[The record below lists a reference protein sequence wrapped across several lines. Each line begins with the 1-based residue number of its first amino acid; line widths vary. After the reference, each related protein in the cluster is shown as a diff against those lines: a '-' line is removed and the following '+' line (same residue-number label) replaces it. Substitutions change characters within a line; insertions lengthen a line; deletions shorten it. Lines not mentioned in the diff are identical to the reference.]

1 MSQMNFVEF
10 EKTRFT
16 AHSFQSEHNV
26 IQDIK
31 LELATSGR
39 RVTNKA
45 IMIKLIARLETESD
59 VVKLDIYRNALEA
72 VVFRTPDDLV

>member
-1 MSQMNFVEF
+1 MSEMNFVEY

-16 AHSFQSEHNV
+16 AHAFPSEYDV

-31 LELATSGR
+31 VELATSGR
-39 RVTNKA
+39 LVTNKA
-45 IMIKLIARLETESD
+45 IMIKLIALLETESD

>member
-16 AHSFQSEHNV
+16 AHSFQSELDV

-31 LELATSGR
+31 IELATKGR
-39 RVTNKA
+39 LVTNKA
-45 IMIKLIARLETESD
+45 IMIKLISMLETESD